1 MVIIRLSRHGSKKKP
16 FYKIIVADSR
26 MPRNGRYI
34 EKIGTYNPKKQQ
46 EINIKIN
53 RAIHWIS
60 IGAKTSNT
68 VKSLIKKYKN
78 NSE

>member
-1 MVIIRLSRHGSKKKP
+1 
-16 FYKIIVADSR
+16 